1 MTDRNPPQERE
12 AKTIRP
18 DQLHEWLKSQ
28 LAQVIARAERY
39 RGIRLAQRLDLR
51 DEFEEEATC
60 CVGGRSTREIP
71 CMNRRYPGCPFRD
84 RHTDHDLTFERTRGF
99 DR

>member
-1 MTDRNPPQERE
+1 MMNRNSPQERD

-18 DQLHEWLKSQ
+18 DDLHDWLRGH
-28 LAQVIARAERY
+28 LANLLKRAERY
-39 RGIRLAQRLDLR
+39 RGLRRQPPDELLDDL
-51 DEFEEEATC
+51 EEAAC

-84 RHTDHDLTFERTRGF
+84 RDTDHDLTFERTRGY